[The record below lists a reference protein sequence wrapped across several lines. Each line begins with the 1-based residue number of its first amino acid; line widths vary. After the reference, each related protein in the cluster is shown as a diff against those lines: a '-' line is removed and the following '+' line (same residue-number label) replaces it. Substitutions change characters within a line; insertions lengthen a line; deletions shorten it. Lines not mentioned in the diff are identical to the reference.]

1 MNISWILGFQANE
14 KERTKKN
21 QRNKDGWMDERIK
34 GKEEGNIRVGILK
47 SQCPM
52 SSSASTAY
60 VSTGS
65 RKNYKSDVN
74 YCSLCV
80 EYNNPV
86 KPIDH

>member
-1 MNISWILGFQANE
+1 VNISWILGFQANE

-52 SSSASTAY
+52 SSF
-60 VSTGS
+60 
-65 RKNYKSDVN
+65 DV
-74 YCSLCV
+74 
-80 EYNNPV
+80 
-86 KPIDH
+86 